1 MVKKEKFIGIRVDET
16 TWQVWNMLKEREKKY
31 GKYMWFVFKE
41 MLKIYLRS
49 KGYWDL
55 LRILDSKAVQL

>member
-1 MVKKEKFIGIRVDET
+1 
-16 TWQVWNMLKEREKKY
+16 MLKEREKKY